1 VLRAYKDVFR
11 VVAEINKPAH
21 ADQIHCNG
29 LGYSPLEVGSTWRE
43 DGMLKGFTVPKSPF
57 GQASLTPPPPWHY
70 ASDVVGV
77 EFWTDPGASAAT
89 LPIGLSPDPKS
100 NGHAFMMFFDW
111 QFTAQ
116 DDEYLDPARYQY
128 REALVLLDATYRD
141 TPVMWCPY
149 IFVDNDAA
157 LARGW
162 TQGFPK
168 KLGSIFQT
176 RTFAA
181 TSPAAAP
188 VAAGGRF
195 GASLSSHGQRLAEAR
210 ITLRKPVENGL
221 SLLSRPTVLLRYF
234 PRLAAGYHDK
244 PAVDELT
251 MSITDNLTVAEA
263 WTGEGELNLPEA
275 QGEELHSL
283 APSRVVSGFRYSLSY
298 SVADLRILEEY
309 AS

>member
-1 VLRAYKDVFR
+1 VFR
-11 VVAEINKPAH
+11 VVAEIDKPTH
-21 ADQIHCNG
+21 ADQIHRNG
-29 LGYSPLEVGSTWRE
+29 LGYSRLEVGSIWRE

-128 REALVLLDATYRD
+128 REALLLLDATYRD

-181 TSPAAAP
+181 ASPAAAP

-195 GASLSSHGQRLAEAR
+195 GASLSAHGQRLAEAR

-221 SLLSRPTVLLRYF
+221 SLLRRPTVLLRYF

-298 SVADLRILEEY
+298 SVADLRILEDY